1 KKLALRNEARSK
13 SPSSRLAPSIEAPV
27 KLASWAFTCSRPA
40 PSRLAPSKRVRV
52 RLAPVKL
59 APWPFT
65 PPRLASVKLTFSK
78 SEPNS
83 EAPLRS
89 ARARSALEK
98 LVPKNQAPCKSEP
111 TSVAPVKLAPMK
123 RACGSLRPDS
133 SQETHMPPNENTRE
147 TSSPWSAATAWLAAI
162 IPPKLAMQSEAA
174 MRQRKA
180 AGDRSNGGRSQTR
193 RATKAPL
200 LFVTPRT
207 PRRYLNP
214 GNGETLIT
222 GTQTKSTR
230 KAGRRVAAGRVE
242 LALRE
247 ADRPPHL
254 RAREVDAVEI
264 GAAEVRAFEVGADE
278 AGV

>member
-1 KKLALRNEARSK
+1 
-13 SPSSRLAPSIEAPV
+13 
-27 KLASWAFTCSRPA
+27 
-40 PSRLAPSKRVRV
+40 
-52 RLAPVKL
+52 
-59 APWPFT
+59 
-65 PPRLASVKLTFSK
+65 
-78 SEPNS
+78 
-83 EAPLRS
+83 
-89 ARARSALEK
+89 
-98 LVPKNQAPCKSEP
+98 
-111 TSVAPVKLAPMK
+111 
-123 RACGSLRPDS
+123 
-133 SQETHMPPNENTRE
+133 PPNENTRE

-278 AGV
+278 AGVGEVGAREARARQHRTVGVDVAQVAAGEAGAVHHRRGEVGLPQPRAGEVAAL